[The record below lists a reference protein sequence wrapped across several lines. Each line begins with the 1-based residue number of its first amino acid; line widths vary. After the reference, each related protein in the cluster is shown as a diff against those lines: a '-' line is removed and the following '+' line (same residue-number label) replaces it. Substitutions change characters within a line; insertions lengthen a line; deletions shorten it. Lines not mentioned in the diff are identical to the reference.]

1 MNAMLFGLVDQAICV
16 RLTETLL
23 HFVWE
28 GLVIGLGTMVAAWL
42 FRTATAKTRYTI
54 HAIAFVLL
62 ALSAPITFLLI
73 DSPSDRSING
83 RDVGGNGGS
92 ISALSEP
99 MSQVVS
105 IADAQPKIS
114 SAQVEPSGTARPAT
128 DEMLSV
134 AMELAQK
141 ESFDTRDAALQSGDS
156 GFQSIVQ
163 RCAPYAT
170 AVYLLGVIAMLGRL
184 CFALWGG
191 HRLRRSA
198 IPVRDERLLARIR
211 EQASR
216 IGLKVAPVVAYCERV
231 TTPVV
236 AGVLRPM
243 ILLPIWL
250 ATEMD
255 PEQVLVILA
264 HEMAHIQRF
273 DLFVILL
280 QRLMETVLF
289 FHPVVWYVSRQL
301 SFERENC
308 CDDLVV
314 HAGCESVRYASTLVR
329 LAELCAA
336 HHPAIGQPLL
346 SAAAA
351 NGGNGS
357 HLKRRVM
364 RLLSDPQRLRLT
376 RGDSMTLLLIAALT
390 VGAIAG
396 VWRRAAA
403 ETSSAPISAS
413 VALMTQDG
421 VSAPD
426 KAKREVADRNDESEF
441 SGKVVDTNQSAKSEI
456 AVRGV
461 VLKPDGKPAAGAVVR
476 AASMA
481 EWSSWDLAVATD
493 LKSPLS
499 ETIAD
504 SQGLFSIRFPRHP
517 FGDVSGFDEHWRDI
531 WKKTQI
537 AASLTGFGPTW
548 VTCGD
553 IDTTQPLTLRLVE
566 DLPLRG
572 RVINLEGRP
581 IAGISVKVSAP
592 QSPKEEDLSR
602 WIAGIKAGE
611 APATVHQKVPL
622 SVESRLIGSPT
633 AVTTDADGRFEIR
646 GLGRERVVSLK
657 FAGEQ
662 VAYREA
668 QAATREMET
677 LQQVSGFQFEGKDP
691 VFGAT
696 FTFSAEPAR
705 TIEGIVKDAK
715 TGELLPDVSVESK
728 TMTSYP
734 YGKYRVLK
742 TTTDKNGRFRLIGM
756 PKGAENELW
765 VAPNDRQPYF
775 MRDVDVPDPVGLGP
789 IRMEIELHRGIWI
802 TGRVTDGATGA
813 PVPTVRMLYIPFLTN
828 EYAQRTPEFPPHGF
842 VDGDAR
848 QTRFQS
854 KADGTYRI
862 VGLPGRAIV
871 GAESI
876 LKSYRHGVGYAAI
889 SGPKDEKRDFDTYYV
904 PMKPGP
910 KWPNMMK
917 EINPPA
923 DTGPVT
929 LDFALDPGQSMR
941 IHVRGPDGKPITG
954 LDVHGI
960 SSRDPVEK
968 TDVSELTVTNL
979 GPDEERPILFR
990 HVEKRIGR
998 VVRIGP
1004 KELAAGEIT
1013 VKLQPEVYVVG
1024 RLLDED
1030 GEPLS
1035 GAKIEASGV
1044 PFAFATRLDAVGADA
1059 DGRFRAV
1066 LIPGCRYSLQAQTNR
1081 REMSFLWIERDLT
1094 VEPGATKD
1102 LGTLKF
1108 GKNGKPIK
1116 R

>member
-1 MNAMLFGLVDQAICV
+1 MNAMLFGLVDRAICV

-42 FRTATAKTRYTI
+42 FRTATAKTGYTI

-92 ISALSEP
+92 ISALSKP

-114 SAQVEPSGTARPAT
+114 SAQVEPSVTARPAS

-134 AMELAQK
+134 AMEPAKK

-170 AVYLLGVIAMLGRL
+170 TVYLLGVIAMLGRL

-231 TTPVV
+231 TIPVV

-264 HEMAHIQRF
+264 HEMAHIRRF

-329 LAELCAA
+329 MAELCAA

-357 HLKRRVM
+357 DLKRRVV

-390 VGAIAG
+390 IGAITG

-403 ETSSAPISAS
+403 ETYSAPISAS
-413 VALMTQDG
+413 LALMTQEE

-481 EWSSWDLAVATD
+481 EWSSWELAVAKD
-493 LKSPLS
+493 VKSPLS

-548 VTCGD
+548 ATCGD

-572 RVINLEGRP
+572 RVIDLEGRP
-581 IAGISVKVSAP
+581 IAGTSVKVSAP
-592 QSPKEEDLSR
+592 QATKDEDLSE
-602 WIAGIKAGE
+602 WIAGVKAGE
-611 APATVHQKVPL
+611 VQRSVQRKAPL
-622 SVESRLIGSPT
+622 SAEPRVIGTPT

-646 GLGRERVVSLK
+646 GLGRERIVSLT

-662 VAYREA
+662 VAYRTA
-668 QAATREMET
+668 QAVTRDMET
-677 LQQVSGFQFEGKDP
+677 LQQVISMPPQEEKQP

-715 TGELLPDVSVESK
+715 TGEPLPGVSVESY
-728 TMTSYP
+728 SLAGYP
-734 YGKYRVLK
+734 YSKHRDLK

-756 PKGAENELW
+756 PKGAEN
-765 VAPNDRQPYF
+765 R
-775 MRDVDVPDPVGLGP
+775 
-789 IRMEIELHRGIWI
+789 
-802 TGRVTDGATGA
+802 
-813 PVPTVRMLYIPFLTN
+813 
-828 EYAQRTPEFPPHGF
+828 
-842 VDGDAR
+842 
-848 QTRFQS
+848 
-854 KADGTYRI
+854 
-862 VGLPGRAIV
+862 
-871 GAESI
+871 
-876 LKSYRHGVGYAAI
+876 
-889 SGPKDEKRDFDTYYV
+889 
-904 PMKPGP
+904 
-910 KWPNMMK
+910 
-917 EINPPA
+917 
-923 DTGPVT
+923 
-929 LDFALDPGQSMR
+929 ALDRPERSATVFHAR
-941 IHVRGPDGKPITG
+941 SRCSRSCRSWAGPDGNRDASRN
-954 LDVHGI
+954 LDHRKSHRWSHGRPRSYRPDALYAVPHERVCSKNARVPPTA
-960 SSRDPVEK
+960 SSTATPVRCAF
-968 TDVSELTVTNL
+968 N
-979 GPDEERPILFR
+979 P
-990 HVEKRIGR
+990 KRTEHI
-998 VVRIGP
+998 
-1004 KELAAGEIT
+1004 
-1013 VKLQPEVYVVG
+1013 
-1024 RLLDED
+1024 
-1030 GEPLS
+1030 
-1035 GAKIEASGV
+1035 ASW
-1044 PFAFATRLDAVGADA
+1044 ACR
-1059 DGRFRAV
+1059 DGRSSVRRASSNPIGTASV
-1066 LIPGCRYSLQAQTNR
+1066 IPTSADRNMTRAICSTR
-1081 REMSFLWIERDLT
+1081 IET
-1094 VEPGATKD
+1094 P
-1102 LGTLKF
+1102 
-1108 GKNGKPIK
+1108 
-1116 R
+1116 